1 MMRTPEPKS
10 MTQPAESGLI
20 RSIRKWD
27 LIAVT
32 LNAVIGA
39 GIFGLPSKVFAIAGV
54 YSLPLFV
61 LCAIF
66 AAMIVLCFAEVG
78 SRFTETGGPYLY
90 AREAFG
96 PATGFAIGWLMW
108 IARITAFAANSSI
121 MLSYLALFSPA
132 VGTGAIRATIVCGVT
147 ASLAIMNI
155 CGVRDVTVATN
166 ILTFGKLAPLALLIV
181 GGLFYLDPRS
191 FSFGSAPPPAAFSST
206 MLLLTY
212 AYTGFEIAVIPAGE
226 MTDPRRNL
234 PAAIL
239 IAIGIV
245 AVFYV
250 LIQAVS
256 IGTVPGLAE
265 SDRPLADAA
274 SRFLGRSGAAIVSA
288 GAAVSILGNLNVV
301 MLSASRL
308 PFAMAE
314 RGEMPRFLG
323 AVNHRFRTPHASI
336 LLTCVL
342 MGALALSGAFLYAVR
357 MSTIARLLIYGA
369 TCAALPVL
377 RKRAGSSPASFRA
390 PQGILVSAA
399 VSILIVWLLLNT
411 TWAEVRDTTGA
422 LIGGLAIYMLYPRA
436 AVVQPGSPA
445 K

>member
-1 MMRTPEPKS
+1 MP
-10 MTQPAESGLI
+10 QPAESGLT

-27 LIAVT
+27 LIAIT

-54 YSLPLFV
+54 YSLPLFL

-96 PATGFAIGWLMW
+96 PATGFTIGWLMW

-132 VGTGAIRATIVCGVT
+132 VGKGLIRATIICGIT
-147 ASLAIMNI
+147 AILAIINI
-155 CGVRDVTVATN
+155 CGVRDVAVATN
-166 ILTFGKLAPLALLIV
+166 ILTFGKLAPLALLIA

-191 FSFGSAPPPAAFSST
+191 FTFGSPPVPAAFSSA
-206 MLLLTY
+206 MLLLVY

-245 AVFYV
+245 GVFYV
-250 LIQAVS
+250 LIQAVC
-256 IGTVPGLAE
+256 IGTVPGLSA

-274 SRFLGRSGAAIVSA
+274 SRFLGGSGAVIVSA
-288 GAAVSILGNLNVV
+288 GAVASILGNLNVV

-314 RGEMPRFLG
+314 RDELPRFLG

-336 LLTCVL
+336 LLTSVL
-342 MGALALSGAFLYAVR
+342 MGTLALSGAFLSAVR

-377 RKRAGSSPASFRA
+377 RKRAGSSSASFRA
-390 PQGILVSAA
+390 PKGILISAA
-399 VSILIVWLLLNT
+399 VSVLIIWLLLNT
-411 TWAEVRDTTGA
+411 TWSEARDTTGA
-422 LIGGLAIYMLYPRA
+422 LIAGLAVYMLCRKA
-436 AVVQPGSPA
+436 AVEQPRSPA